1 MGAVK
6 NTRKEQ
12 PSARLTAG
20 RRRKYRATIQYVGS
34 RYQGWQIQAGGRTVQ
49 GVISEILTRLAGE
62 PVTVVGAGRTDSG
75 VHALGQV
82 AHFYFRE
89 KASIP
94 NLQKTMNALL
104 PNDIRIFRLRPVVPS
119 FHAQHGARLKRYEYR
134 IFTGPVLSPFLIDRI
149 CHCPGPLEASRM
161 REAASMLIGLHDFT
175 SFTASASR
183 VRNRRRELTRSE
195 VRQRGSMVLYRV
207 EGRGFL
213 HHMVRNIAG
222 TLIEI
227 GQGKR
232 DVQDIPRILEARDRS
247 VAGPTAPAAG
257 LYLVRI
263 WY

>member
-1 MGAVK
+1 MGTVK
-6 NTRKEQ
+6 DIRKGQ
-12 PSARLTAG
+12 TSAIGRG

-34 RYQGWQIQAGGRTVQ
+34 RYQGWQIQPDSRTVQ
-49 GVISEILTRLAGE
+49 GVLSEILSRLAGE

-104 PNDIRIFRLRPVVPS
+104 PDDIRIVRLRPVAAS
-119 FHAQHGARLKRYEYR
+119 FHAQRDALLKRYEYR
-134 IFTGPVLSPFLIDRI
+134 IFTGPVLSPFLTDRI
-149 CHCPGPLEASRM
+149 CHCPGPLEADRM
-161 REAASMLIGLHDFT
+161 KEAASMLIGSHDFT
-175 SFTASASR
+175 SFTAAASR

-195 VRQRGSMVLYRV
+195 VRRSGNTITYRV

-232 DVQDIPRILEARDRS
+232 ASQEIATILEARDRS
-247 VAGPTAPAAG
+247 AAGPTAPAAG
-257 LYLVRI
+257 LYMVRI